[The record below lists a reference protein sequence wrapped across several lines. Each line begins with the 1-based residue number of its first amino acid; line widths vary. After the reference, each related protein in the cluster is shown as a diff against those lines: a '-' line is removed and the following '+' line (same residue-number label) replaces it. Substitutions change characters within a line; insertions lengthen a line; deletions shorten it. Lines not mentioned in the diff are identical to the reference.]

1 MTDSPL
7 FSVLIID
14 DDPVTG
20 FLTGAVLLE
29 SRQFDVP
36 VIFSDARKAFRYLLH
51 ECLALKR
58 KSLPHL
64 LLLDVSSGNG
74 SGLDMVEALKDI
86 CPEAFDQMVVCGLVS
101 PQYVPSQAQNPPLDF
116 YWSTPLNREDLEQ
129 LLCFLENRVNQ

>member
-1 MTDSPL
+1 MTHSPL
-7 FSVLIID
+7 FSALVID
-14 DDPVTG
+14 ADPVTG

-36 VIFSDARKAFRYLLH
+36 VVFSEAGKAFRYLLH
-51 ECLALKR
+51 ECLTLKR
-58 KSLPHL
+58 KPLPHL
-64 LLLDVSSGNG
+64 LLVDVSSTNS

-86 CPEAFDQMVVCGLVS
+86 CPDALDQMVVCGLVS

-116 YWSTPLNREDLEQ
+116 YWPMPLNREDLEQ